1 MESPLPPIE
10 RGGKGGGLFRTG
22 ESSEEL
28 IEKMLKEEDGL
39 SLLTLDDLREF
50 AKAYSSKKKKAV
62 KYRGEVRS
70 LIELIHAN
78 GYSVKKKV
86 ISFMAARLL
95 NMPRPKMKGDID
107 NACLLLARQIFPLTP
122 QEPPMSIPP
131 NNGEIPPWDE
141 SLPPQIIQEQR
152 PLSPKCKR
160 KGALRR
166 TKKMDD
172 REFYDSWEWKS
183 ARYEALKRYGARCM
197 VCGATPADGAR
208 ICVDHIK
215 PRSRYPE
222 LQLDIDNL
230 QILCNDCN
238 MGKGNWDETD
248 WRKE

>member
-1 MESPLPPIE
+1 
-10 RGGKGGGLFRTG
+10 
-22 ESSEEL
+22 
-28 IEKMLKEEDGL
+28 MLKEEDGL

-152 PLSPKCKR
+152 PLSPR
-160 KGALRR
+160 W
-166 TKKMDD
+166 
-172 REFYDSWEWKS
+172 S
-183 ARYEALKRYGARCM
+183 
-197 VCGATPADGAR
+197 
-208 ICVDHIK
+208 
-215 PRSRYPE
+215 
-222 LQLDIDNL
+222 QNL
-230 QILCNDCN
+230 C
-238 MGKGNWDETD
+238 
-248 WRKE
+248 